1 MATYPER
8 YDHIDF
14 SVPQGVQD
22 AFQRGLDL
30 VAEGF
35 GGDGLEDQTLREAR
49 SLAAGEEPTV
59 DKLRKMYRFWA
70 RNERF
75 LDDDD
80 KTSPAWVSAMLWG
93 GRPGMAWSRS
103 LVEQMDAA
111 DREAGVDSA
120 RTNNARADV
129 RRLPVIYP
137 RGKTIA
143 HPAGDFEVTQDFIDA
158 QLYAYRAIR
167 DRYGFYPP
175 VLKQHEEDGWTFG
188 LVTDLVETEAGISP
202 EVQFAAGLAQKY
214 DDGMMTHWS
223 PSHYKTFQPSD
234 SDEVFH
240 FVLAELSF
248 VALPHML
255 DVTAPSAHYDLP
267 VRMSRADLEALRCQ
281 ANPREDDMEDEMS
294 ELEILAKKIDELRE
308 ALGERVSA
316 LEERMESMSQPTE
329 SAEEEPASMGSEAP
343 APVANERE
351 VHDELVK
358 MSRKIDELERANAKL
373 SIKAANPGVSDED
386 VDVLAG
392 MTEAQRAWA
401 LTQMSRKPAVAEQ
414 SQHSAGAAPVEQAT
428 DYETICRNARDAGI
442 TGPGAAL
449 ISYARKHHGVTWE
462 QYGKIA
468 DEKIASKVF
477 GG

>member
-14 SVPQGVQD
+14 SVPEGVQD

-49 SLAAGEEPTV
+49 SLADGEEPTV

-111 DREAGVDSA
+111 DREAGVDSG
-120 RTNNARADV
+120 RTNNARADE
-129 RRLPVIYP
+129 RRILAYP
-137 RGKTIA
+137 MGKEIA
-143 HPAGDFEVTQDFIDA
+143 HPAGDFSVDDA
-158 QLYAYRAIR
+158 FASAMIQSFELLR
-167 DRYGFYPP
+167 DRHGYYPP
-175 VLKQHEEDGWTFG
+175 ILKQHVEDGFTYGVVSALEVDDRGVW
-188 LVTDLVETEAGISP
+188 AS
-202 EVQFAAGLAQKY
+202 VQFA
-214 DDGMMTHWS
+214 DGMADMYDRGYMTHWS

-234 SDEVFH
+234 TDEVLR

-316 LEERMESMSQPTE
+316 LEERMESMSQPAE
-329 SAEEEPASMGSEAP
+329 NAEEEPASMGAEAP

-401 LTQMSRKPAVAEQ
+401 LTQMSRKPTVIEQ
-414 SQHSAGAAPVEQAT
+414 PQHSAGAAPVEQAT